1 MRALNKGWIG
11 IALVILFGASLFFFR
26 GSSRYSN
33 LFNSDNFVANVSGTP
48 ISTTQ
53 FARALEMN
61 IGQFAQMIGEELTGD
76 QIRAFQIHQL
86 VLQNLVNNAIFE
98 NEFDKLNYILDE
110 TIIAEN
116 TRKRFP
122 NLYVNNKI
130 NDDALN
136 SFLRQQRLK
145 IEDLVNIINYE
156 TRAVVFDNLFFE
168 KKYPNEISNKINL
181 FNNQTRD
188 VSLLKIPYQKIVI
201 PNFKE
206 NIDINNEDLQI
217 FYNEN
222 TNKYMSEEKRDI
234 SYLVLNKETYKD
246 NFIPNENEILE
257 YFENNK
263 DIYKIPEQRT
273 FKQFNFKSKNEAE
286 NFKLRISGLEED
298 EILKF
303 ANDQDIKFNEFNKLN
318 KNQVLDELS
327 DVIFNLNKDE
337 VSDVIST
344 TLANHIV
351 ILNEISLEKIANF
364 DDVREKIRNTL
375 TNVQLDNYFN
385 DLKLKINQQILDGY
399 SINQI
404 SSENNLLINNFS
416 KITRK
421 SDDSDNLENTIIDKG
436 FLENKDFV
444 SDVYDFNEKISF
456 LINVNNVYPSK
467 AENISTVFDQLVK
480 DFIIFKK
487 INYANEIFEKNKEN
501 SLEKINSFFNQEIE
515 KINISLNFKDLPN
528 SLINNIFDTDLNGVT
543 VSSDEDNIYFAEV
556 DNINIPKDIQILED
570 IEMISELKNAFGN
583 EIIKTKNISINDELI
598 NGLLSQYK

>member
-1 MRALNKGWIG
+1 
-11 IALVILFGASLFFFR
+11 
-26 GSSRYSN
+26 
-33 LFNSDNFVANVSGTP
+33 
-48 ISTTQ
+48 
-53 FARALEMN
+53 
-61 IGQFAQMIGEELTGD
+61 MI
-76 QIRAFQIHQL
+76 I
-86 VLQNLVNNAIFE
+86 
-98 NEFDKLNYILDE
+98 Y
-110 TIIAEN
+110 
-116 TRKRFP
+116 
-122 NLYVNNKI
+122 
-130 NDDALN
+130 
-136 SFLRQQRLK
+136 FL
-145 IEDLVNIINYE
+145 
-156 TRAVVFDNLFFE
+156 

-351 ILNEISLEKIANF
+351 ILNEISPEKIANF

-404 SSENNLLINNFS
+404 SSENNLLINNFN

-421 SDDSDNLENTIIDKG
+421 SDDSDSLENTIIDKG

-456 LINVNNVYPSK
+456 LINVNNVYFRK
-467 AENISTVFDQLVK
+467 LRI
-480 DFIIFKK
+480 
-487 INYANEIFEKNKEN
+487 
-501 SLEKINSFFNQEIE
+501 
-515 KINISLNFKDLPN
+515 
-528 SLINNIFDTDLNGVT
+528 
-543 VSSDEDNIYFAEV
+543 
-556 DNINIPKDIQILED
+556 
-570 IEMISELKNAFGN
+570 
-583 EIIKTKNISINDELI
+583 
-598 NGLLSQYK
+598 

>member
-1 MRALNKGWIG
+1 M
-11 IALVILFGASLFFFR
+11 
-26 GSSRYSN
+26 
-33 LFNSDNFVANVSGTP
+33 
-48 ISTTQ
+48 
-53 FARALEMN
+53 
-61 IGQFAQMIGEELTGD
+61 
-76 QIRAFQIHQL
+76 
-86 VLQNLVNNAIFE
+86 
-98 NEFDKLNYILDE
+98 
-110 TIIAEN
+110 
-116 TRKRFP
+116 
-122 NLYVNNKI
+122 
-130 NDDALN
+130 
-136 SFLRQQRLK
+136 
-145 IEDLVNIINYE
+145 
-156 TRAVVFDNLFFE
+156 
-168 KKYPNEISNKINL
+168 
-181 FNNQTRD
+181 
-188 VSLLKIPYQKIVI
+188 
-201 PNFKE
+201 
-206 NIDINNEDLQI
+206 
-217 FYNEN
+217 
-222 TNKYMSEEKRDI
+222 
-234 SYLVLNKETYKD
+234 
-246 NFIPNENEILE
+246 
-257 YFENNK
+257 
-263 DIYKIPEQRT
+263 
-273 FKQFNFKSKNEAE
+273 KS
-286 NFKLRISGLEED
+286 
-298 EILKF
+298 LKF

-351 ILNEISLEKIANF
+351 ILNEISPEKIANF

-404 SSENNLLINNFS
+404 SSENNLLINNLN

-421 SDDSDNLENTIIDKG
+421 SDNSDSLENTIIDKG

-444 SDVYDFNEKISF
+444 SDIYDFNEKISF

-467 AENISTVFDQLVK
+467 VENINTVFDQLVK

-487 INYANEIFEKNKEN
+487 INYANEIFEENKEN

>member
-188 VSLLKIPYQKIVI
+188 ISLLKIPYQKIVI

-351 ILNEISLEKIANF
+351 ILNEISPEKIANF

-421 SDDSDNLENTIIDKG
+421 SDDSDSLENTIIDKG

-444 SDVYDFNEKISF
+444 SDIYDFNEKISF

-487 INYANEIFEKNKEN
+487 INYANEIFEENKEN
-501 SLEKINSFFNQEIE
+501 SLEK
-515 KINISLNFKDLPN
+515 
-528 SLINNIFDTDLNGVT
+528 
-543 VSSDEDNIYFAEV
+543 
-556 DNINIPKDIQILED
+556 
-570 IEMISELKNAFGN
+570 
-583 EIIKTKNISINDELI
+583 
-598 NGLLSQYK
+598 

>member
-351 ILNEISLEKIANF
+351 ILNEISPEKIANF

-404 SSENNLLINNFS
+404 SSENNLLINNLN

-421 SDDSDNLENTIIDKG
+421 SDDSDSLENTIIDKG
-436 FLENKDFV
+436 FLENRDFV

-487 INYANEIFEKNKEN
+487 INYANEIFEENKEN